1 MLSANGTFCLYR
13 LQTVRGVENP
23 SSKWSVFYRIA
34 RWLWVRRMGLI
45 NPIHSLYLFTMI
57 VFLNGVFERMS
68 PAVVWM
74 NVKDTGYE
82 VNISLNTFASIQ
94 HMKEG
99 RLYTHLQIKE
109 DAHTLFGFVEKSERE
124 IFKMLL
130 SVSGIGASIART
142 MLSSLDPK
150 QITNAIA
157 SGDVITVQSIKGI
170 GSKTAQRVILDLKD
184 KVLKLYDL
192 DEVSMFQNNTN
203 RDEAL
208 SALEVLGFV
217 RKASEKLVEKII
229 KESPDSSVEYIIKQ
243 ALKNL

>member
-1 MLSANGTFCLYR
+1 MIAH
-13 LQTVRGVENP
+13 LQGKLVEKTPTQVVIECGGV
-23 SSKWSVFYRIA
+23 
-34 RWLWVRRMGLI
+34 
-45 NPIHSLYLFTMI
+45 
-57 VFLNGVFERMS
+57 
-68 PAVVWM
+68 
-74 NVKDTGYE
+74 GYH
-82 VNISLNTFASIQ
+82 VNISLHTYSLLPATDFI
-94 HMKEG
+94 K
-99 RLYTHLQIKE
+99 LYTHLQIKE

-124 IFKMLL
+124 IFKLLL

-157 SGDVITVQSIKGI
+157 SSDVVTIQSIKGI
-170 GSKTAQRVILDLKD
+170 GSKTAQRVILDLKE

-192 DEVSMFQNNTN
+192 DEVSMSQNNTN

-217 RKASEKLVEKII
+217 RKASERIVEKII
-229 KESPDSSVEYIIKQ
+229 KEAPESSVEYIIKQ

>member
-1 MLSANGTFCLYR
+1 MITH
-13 LQTVRGVENP
+13 LQGKLVEKTPTQVVIDCGGV
-23 SSKWSVFYRIA
+23 
-34 RWLWVRRMGLI
+34 
-45 NPIHSLYLFTMI
+45 
-57 VFLNGVFERMS
+57 
-68 PAVVWM
+68 
-74 NVKDTGYE
+74 GYH
-82 VNISLNTFASIQ
+82 VNISLHTYSLLPSADFI
-94 HMKEG
+94 K
-99 RLYTHLQIKE
+99 LFTHLQIKE
-109 DAHTLFGFVEKSERE
+109 DAHTLFGFMEKSERE
-124 IFKMLL
+124 IFKLLL

-157 SGDVITVQSIKGI
+157 SGDVVTIQSIKGI

-192 DEVSMFQNNTN
+192 DEVSMSQNNTN

-217 RKASEKLVEKII
+217 RKASERIVEKIV
-229 KESPDSSVEYIIKQ
+229 KENPDGSVEFIIKQ